1 MEQEEMKPKNKVS
14 EKNFKNGPIVESQV
28 GKSKD
33 GKYIIHRTTITDIK
47 PKLYYE
53 RVMENKEE

>member
-1 MEQEEMKPKNKVS
+1 MKQKNKAS
-14 EKNFKNGPIVESQV
+14 EKEFKNGPIVESHV

-33 GKYIIHRTTITDIK
+33 GKYIIHKTTITDIK

-53 RVMENKEE
+53 RVMEDKEE